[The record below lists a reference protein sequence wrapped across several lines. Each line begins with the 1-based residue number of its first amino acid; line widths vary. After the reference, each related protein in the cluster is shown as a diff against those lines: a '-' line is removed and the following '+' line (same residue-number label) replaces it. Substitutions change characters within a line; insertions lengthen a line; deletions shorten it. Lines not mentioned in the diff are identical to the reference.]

1 MMLDSLV
8 ETTKKDLKQISK
20 REARLN
26 SQSSEKV
33 ILFGSQTK

>member
-8 ETTKKDLKQISK
+8 EITKKDLKKITK

-33 ILFGSQTK
+33 ILFAEQNK